1 MSMSSMRRIVVVL
14 LPTQDAAEQHSLLNA
29 AAAMS
34 SDHHCP
40 LDIVALRGGTQ
51 VDVTPA
57 PDLPAHATWW
67 DVVHDGLVQLSTD
80 SLAELAAQALAAAQ
94 LAPTMPRLV
103 LLPPGPDGI
112 EVAALLAWR
121 MDGAA
126 LGQCMKL
133 EIDGAAVIGHRAGHG
148 GRIMLTLRTQQAQCF
163 ATLRAETRPER
174 SALCIAPDRH
184 ALALSGTLPEACDVT
199 SIEQTDALPSLEGA
213 KLIVSG
219 GRGMQGD
226 EGFGLLRDIA
236 QRLNGALGGSLP
248 TVDAGWI
255 PVARQIGQS
264 GKFVSPRIYL
274 AVGISGTLQHLAGIS
289 SETTII
295 AVNKDPDAPIFSVAE
310 AGAVGDWRE
319 ILPALLD
326 RLESTAAEPA

>member
-1 MSMSSMRRIVVVL
+1 MRRIVVVL
-14 LPTQDAAEQHSLLNA
+14 LPTQDAEEQNSLLNA
-29 AAAMS
+29 AAAIS
-34 SDHHCP
+34 SAHRCP
-40 LDIVALRGGTQ
+40 LDIVSLGGGTQ
-51 VDVTPA
+51 VDGTPVPA
-57 PDLPAHATWW
+57 LPAQATWW
-67 DVVHDGLVQLSTD
+67 DVVHDGMVQLSTD
-80 SLAELAAQALAAAQ
+80 SLAESAAQALAAAPFT
-94 LAPTMPRLV
+94 PTTPRLV

-121 MDGAA
+121 LGGAA
-126 LGQCMKL
+126 LGQCFDF
-133 EIDGAAVIGHRAGHG
+133 EIDGAEVFGQRTGYG
-148 GRIMLTLRTQQAQCF
+148 GRVMLTLRTQQDQCF

-174 SALCIAPDRH
+174 SAPCIVPDRH
-184 ALALSGTLPEACDVT
+184 ALALSAPLPGACEVT
-199 SIEQTDALPSLEGA
+199 PIEQTDTLPALEGA

-236 QRLNGALGGSLP
+236 KRLNGALGGSLP

-289 SETTII
+289 SETAII

>member
-1 MSMSSMRRIVVVL
+1 MSTLSMRRIVVVL
-14 LPTQDAAEQHSLLNA
+14 LPTQDTEEQHALLNA

-34 SDHHCP
+34 STHHCA
-40 LDIVALRGGTQ
+40 LDIVALHSGTQ
-51 VDVTPA
+51 VEVTQAPA
-57 PDLPAHATWW
+57 LPAQAIWW
-67 DVVHDGLVQLSTD
+67 DVVHDGLLQLSTD
-80 SLAELAAQALAAAQ
+80 SLAELAAQALAAVQ
-94 LAPTMPRLV
+94 LAPTTPRLV

-121 MDGAA
+121 MGGAA
-126 LGQCMKL
+126 LGQCFEL
-133 EIDGAAVIGHRAGHG
+133 EIDGAEVFGQRTGYG
-148 GRIMLTLRTQQAQCF
+148 GRVMLTLRTQQAQCF

-184 ALALSGTLPEACDVT
+184 ALALSAPLPEACEVT
-199 SIEQTDALPSLEGA
+199 PIEQTDELVALEGA

-236 QRLNGALGGSLP
+236 KRLNGALGGSLP

-289 SETTII
+289 SETAII